1 MHIIIVTNYRR
12 KAFLLAAIIFF
23 QVLMFFTGD
32 LLLRNSL
39 LLNITIDNCMEFS
52 YPLDIAIDDIYASEQ
67 AEDVSVQSSA
77 PFSRPVARQFS
88 NYKSLEG
95 KFSFDYPSAFILVPQ
110 ELSGAEILYHIGF
123 HAKSDADHGFVQV
136 WNMPGTLEEFL
147 KNARKT
153 SQQTYRYFKSGSI
166 KVNGVPG
173 YYWDYS
179 VLTDSG
185 YYKGNEVFLK
195 KEGRMY
201 RISYFVPEAD
211 WNKNRLELFRNMV
224 RSFKI
229 L

>member
-12 KAFLLAAIIFF
+12 KTFLLASIIFF

-32 LLLRNSL
+32 FLLKNSL

-52 YPLDIAIDDIYASEQ
+52 YPLDIMIDDIFVSEQ
-67 AEDVSVQSSA
+67 AGDGSVQSSL

-95 KFSFDYPSAFILVPQ
+95 KFSFDYPSAFLLVPQ
-110 ELSGAEILYHIGF
+110 ELSGADILYHIDF
-123 HAKSDADHGFVQV
+123 HSKSDVDHGFVQV
-136 WNMPGTLEEFL
+136 WSMPGSLDEFL

-153 SQQTYRYFKSGSI
+153 SQQTYGYFKSGSI
-166 KVNGVPG
+166 RVNSIPG

-179 VLTDSG
+179 VLADGS

-195 KEGRMY
+195 KDGRMY

-211 WNKNRLELFRNMV
+211 WNGQRLELFKNIV
-224 RSFKI
+224 KSFKI